1 LHQLTLKVY
10 HLGLHDDAD
19 KRKIP
24 KKMFKLAK
32 RIWKWWQRQRMV
44 GDGRVGE
51 ALGVAGPSRKERV
64 SAFATRRRTGPLR
77 RQGT

>member
-10 HLGLHDDAD
+10 HLDLYDDAD
-19 KRKIP
+19 RRKIP

-32 RIWKWWQRQRMV
+32 RIWNWWQKQRMI

-51 ALGVAGPSRKERV
+51 ALGWMSRALSKRGESRNII
-64 SAFATRRRTGPLR
+64 PL
-77 RQGT
+77 